1 MPTYEVT
8 SPDGKTWE
16 VQAPEGATQEQV
28 LGYAKQQWAAQV
40 KQPPASVQAGSF
52 LKDVIPRQLGLTGRY
67 ALEGGAGVADM
78 LTVPFRVGLAAIGV
92 KNRPYTEVASEFA
105 DKLGMPSPQGANER
119 VIGDATRL
127 GFGAMG
133 FGGGA
138 GQLAPMAQGLTQK
151 VLAGLAANPGT
162 QGISAATAGL
172 SSGSVR
178 EAGGGPGA
186 QFAASL
192 GGGLAGGLGA
202 NLAQSVGSNLASRA
216 KALVTPENPQ
226 AVDQQIQL
234 VLRGSG
240 VDWSQIPERVR
251 QSVRAEVQQALNTG
265 GGLNADATRRLI
277 DFKSVAG
284 TTPTRGTLTQDPVQ
298 ITREMNLAKTGANS
312 TDLGLQRLP
321 GLQNQNTN
329 ALLAALDDA
338 GARNAP
344 DAFSTG
350 QRLIGALQGNIDA
363 SKARIGGLYDAAR
376 DTAGRSAQLDG
387 ATFTRTAS
395 QLLDDKLLG
404 GALPKSVETHL
415 NRIAR
420 GKVPFDVNYA
430 EQLKTAIGNLQRASN
445 DGQTRMALGVV
456 RQALDATPLRAA
468 PQVNPGNL
476 PAVPGTVPPSSTTL
490 GAESIQAFNRA
501 RTANAAFMKRVEST
515 PALKAVMDGAEP
527 DRFVQQFVVGSGATV
542 ADVRA
547 MSRAL
552 AGNPDAMSAVKAN
565 IAAHLKAAATNGT
578 DDVAKFSSAAYNRAL
593 NGIGDRKLSAFFE
606 PEEIAQLRAIGRVGT
621 LMQAQPAGAA
631 VNNSNSGALLLG
643 RAMTAL
649 DSLSGKLPLGADTM
663 IQGIL
668 RGQQQGSALNVPAAL
683 RALPPPQP
691 VGLLGNSMAYP
702 GLAGSF
708 GLLSAPFPDPID
720 ERQNQR

>member
-16 VQAPEGATQEQV
+16 VQAPDGATQEQV

-40 KQPPASVQAGSF
+40 KQPPAAVQAGGF
-52 LKDVIPRQLGLTGRY
+52 LKDTLPRQLGLTGRY
-67 ALEGGAGVADM
+67 AMEGGAGVLDT
-78 LTVPFRVGLAAIGV
+78 LSSPFRVALNAIGV
-92 KNRPYTEVASEFA
+92 KNRPYTEIASEAA

-133 FGGGA
+133 FGGAA
-138 GQLAPMAQGLTQK
+138 GQAAPLASGVTQK

-172 SSGSVR
+172 SGGSVR

-192 GGGLAGGLGA
+192 AGGLAGGVGA
-202 NLAQSVGSNLASRA
+202 NVAQSVGGNLASRA
-216 KALVTPENPQ
+216 KALVTPKNPQ
-226 AVDQQIQL
+226 AIDQQIQL

-240 VDWSQIPERVR
+240 IDWSQIPERVR

-277 DFKSVAG
+277 DFKAVPG
-284 TTPTRGTLTQDPVQ
+284 VTPTRGMLTQDPVQ

-321 GLQNQNTN
+321 GLQNQNTS
-329 ALLAALDDA
+329 ALLSALDDA

-350 QRLIGALQGNIDA
+350 QRLIGALQGNVDA
-363 SKARIGGLYDAAR
+363 SKARISGLYDAAR
-376 DTAGRSAQLDG
+376 DTSGRSAQLDG

-395 QLLDDKLLG
+395 QMLDDKLLG
-404 GALPKSVETHL
+404 GALPKSVEAHL
-415 NRIAR
+415 NRIAQ
-420 GKVPFDVNYA
+420 GEVPFDVNYA

-445 DGQTRMALGVV
+445 NGSERMALGVV
-456 RQALDATPLRAA
+456 RKALDATPLRGA

-476 PAVPGTVPPSSTTL
+476 PATPGTVPTFQATL
-490 GAESIQAFNRA
+490 GEESIQAFNRA
-501 RTANAAFMKRVEST
+501 RQANAAFMKRVETT

-527 DRFVQQFVVGSGATV
+527 DKFVQQFVIGGGSTV
-542 ADVRA
+542 ADVKA
-547 MSRAL
+547 MAKAMASNPEAL
-552 AGNPDAMSAVKAN
+552 SAVKAN
-565 IAAHLKAAATNGT
+565 IAAQLKSAATNGT
-578 DDVAKFSSAAYNRAL
+578 DDVAKFSSAAYNRML
-593 NGIGDRKLSAFFE
+593 NNIGDRKLSAFFA

-621 LMQAQPAGAA
+621 LMQAQPAGTA
-631 VNNSNSGALLLG
+631 VNNSNTGALMLG

-649 DSLSGKLPLGADTM
+649 DGLSGKLPLGLDTM
-663 IQGIL
+663 VQGVL

-683 RALPPPQP
+683 RALPPPRP
-691 VGLLGNSMAYP
+691 VGLLGNSMSYP
-702 GLAGSF
+702 LLYGGA
-708 GLLSAPFPDPID
+708 GLLSSIPEPVD
-720 ERQNQR
+720 ERQYSR